1 MGSTLDDTRLR
12 AQVIGILRR
21 IAPELDEVALRDDRP
36 LRRQVDLDSMDWL
49 NLLVG
54 ISREL
59 AVDIPEADYGR
70 LVTLADLLGY
80 LKQRRA

>member
-21 IAPELDEVALRDDRP
+21 IAPELDEAALSDDRP

-70 LVTLADLLGY
+70 LVTLADLIGY

>member
-1 MGSTLDDTRLR
+1 MGSTLDDARLR

-21 IAPELDEVALRDDRP
+21 IAPELDEAALRDDRP

-70 LVTLADLLGY
+70 LVTLADLIGY

>member
-1 MGSTLDDTRLR
+1 MGSTLDDARLR

-21 IAPELDEVALRDDRP
+21 IAPELDEAALRDDRP

-49 NLLVG
+49 NFLVG
-54 ISREL
+54 ISHEL

-70 LVTLADLLGY
+70 LVTLADLIGY